1 MVNVLTQ
8 TKIARPP
15 AEVAAFAADPDR
27 APLWYANIVSVA
39 WQTPRPLAVG
49 SRFAFEAR
57 VLGRTLSYVYEV
69 TVHNPAHKLV
79 MRAREGP
86 FPMETAYTWHET
98 RDGHTRMTLRN
109 VGEPTGTF
117 RLMRPVLE
125 TMMRTTNRRDLEK
138 LRSLL
143 EA

>member
-27 APLWYANIVSVA
+27 APLWYTNIVSVG
-39 WQTPRPLAVG
+39 WETPRPLAVG

-57 VLGRTLSYVYEV
+57 FLGRKLSYVYEV
-69 TVHNPAHKLV
+69 TVHSPAHKLV

-86 FPMETAYTWHET
+86 FPMETTYTWHET

-109 VGEPTGTF
+109 VGEPTGTL
-117 RLMRPVLE
+117 RLMGPFLE
-125 TMMRTTNRRDLEK
+125 TMMRTTNRRDLRK